1 MARAQLALCHKT
13 AFTISHL
20 RPVRPRTFPA
30 SSVPTPTCQLGTMG
44 TKAKP
49 LAVGTTL
56 AALLFKRPPALIPA
70 VPAVPIMMV
79 VVVGVICVEMS
90 VVWVITVVMM
100 VVRMMIIAVPPSC
113 GWSRAADCDCADNA

>member
-1 MARAQLALCHKT
+1 MPMFANSA
-13 AFTISHL
+13 
-20 RPVRPRTFPA
+20 PV
-30 SSVPTPTCQLGTMG
+30 G

-56 AALLFKRPPALIPA
+56 AALLFKHPPALIPA

-113 GWSRAADCDCADNA
+113 GWSRAADCDCADNS

>member
-1 MARAQLALCHKT
+1 MRCHKR
-13 AFTISHL
+13 AFIIDNL

-56 AALLFKRPPALIPA
+56 AALLFNRPPALIPA
-70 VPAVPIMMV
+70 VPAVPIMM

>member
-1 MARAQLALCHKT
+1 MCHRGW
-13 AFTISHL
+13 H
-20 RPVRPRTFPA
+20 
-30 SSVPTPTCQLGTMG
+30 GTGWG

-49 LAVGTTL
+49 LAVGTML

-70 VPAVPIMMV
+70 VPAVPIMM